1 MPAVLWVKHLMF
13 RKVRIPGKGC
23 VASVGRI
30 GLRSGSSGSLSGAFS
45 ERTAP
50 DLYVLQVMVAD
61 GSQTL
66 QRISACLSCPF
77 SYL

>member
-1 MPAVLWVKHLMF
+1 MF
-13 RKVRIPGKGC
+13 RKVRILGKGC

-50 DLYVLQVMVAD
+50 DLYVLQVTVAD
-61 GSQTL
+61 GS
-66 QRISACLSCPF
+66 
-77 SYL
+77 